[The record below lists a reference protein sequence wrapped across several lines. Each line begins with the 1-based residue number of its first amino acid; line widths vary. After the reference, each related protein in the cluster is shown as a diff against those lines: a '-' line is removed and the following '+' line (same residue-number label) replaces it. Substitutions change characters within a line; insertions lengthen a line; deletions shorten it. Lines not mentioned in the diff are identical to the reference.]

1 MAGTG
6 RYKWLEIE
14 MKKLVFFA
22 PLVLLGGCAAMPPPP
37 EASAPAKPSF
47 TSTELQRAIDQA
59 VAHALAANQA
69 NDIDVESTIN
79 RAVEKAVAQA
89 AQELQAKHEQNKP
102 FEAEQTDA
110 GEHLAPVVA
119 SMQGQAVATPMSTPA
134 GMPRPMVMHP
144 TVTLKREIRDCALEL
159 LMYDTHVADATDAC
173 LRIYRSQHL
182 RDRWRNDAGTVRTS
196 TVP

>member
-1 MAGTG
+1 
-6 RYKWLEIE
+6 
-14 MKKLVFFA
+14 MKKFVFLA
-22 PLVLLGGCAAMPPPP
+22 PLMLLGGCAAMPPPP

-47 TSTELQRAIDQA
+47 TSTELQVAIDQA
-59 VAHALAANQA
+59 VVQALAAEQA
-69 NDIDVESTIN
+69 NDIDVDATIN

-89 AQELQAKHEQNKP
+89 AREMRVLEDERKQLQAAQAGNVDHLTAPPAANTER
-102 FEAEQTDA
+102 EAMNTQ
-110 GEHLAPVVA
+110 V
-119 SMQGQAVATPMSTPA
+119 STRV
-134 GMPRPMVMHP
+134 GVTRPMAMHP

-182 RDRWRNDAGTVRTS
+182 RDRWRNDASTVRTS